1 VFRCYRV
8 YFRRYDVDEL
18 NDPLNSDGDITIVEI
33 TVISCFNVCN
43 FEESFKSLNSLN
55 PLINIFLS
63 K

>member
-8 YFRRYDVDEL
+8 YFRRYDVD
-18 NDPLNSDGDITIVEI
+18 ITIVEI
-33 TVISCFNVCN
+33 TVISCFNVGN